1 MSRLVEELSFRPLTR
16 ADLPTLHRW
25 MERPHVAEWWSSPG
39 TLADLEDDYLPSSEG
54 TDSTQAFIAS
64 LNHEAVGFIQVYV
77 VAGSGDGWWE
87 SEDDPGARGIDQFIA
102 DPNRLG
108 QGLGTAMIASF
119 VARLF
124 SDPAVSKVQADP
136 NPSNRRAIRCYLK
149 AGFVPVGEVVTPD
162 GPALLMR
169 CERPTQR

>member
-1 MSRLVEELSFRPLTR
+1 MSRLVEELSFRPLAR

-39 TLADLEDDYLPSSEG
+39 TLGDLEDDYLPSIEG

-64 LNHEAVGFIQVYV
+64 LNHEALGFIQVYV

-108 QGLGTAMIASF
+108 QGMGTTMIARF

-136 NPSNRRAIRCYLK
+136 HPANSRAIRCYLK

-169 CERPTQR
+169 CERPTLR

>member
-1 MSRLVEELSFRPLTR
+1 
-16 ADLPTLHRW
+16 

-39 TLADLEDDYLPSSEG
+39 TLADLEDDYLPSIEG

-64 LNHEAVGFIQVYV
+64 LHHEAVGFIQVYV
-77 VAGSGDGWWE
+77 VSGSGDGWWE

-108 QGLGTAMIASF
+108 QGLGTAMIASL

-136 NPSNRRAIRCYLK
+136 NPANRRAIRCYLK